1 MKKYFNKTYLPAM
14 LGTAIEYYDVSLYG
28 YMAPVLI
35 QVFLPDFD
43 KLSAYFYYFAFEI
56 FAALCQITGA
66 YFFGRIGDRKGRR
79 KAMYYSMI
87 GTSFITFFI
96 ATIPTYGDLGIYAA
110 LLFASCRAVQSFF
123 LGGEYN
129 GGAIYCLEHEKDT
142 AKHSLISG
150 IYGAST
156 VIGVLI
162 AALIATIIMYFGKE
176 YFRLAYVL
184 SLVFAVLT
192 YYLRKN
198 MQETPE
204 YVAMKKNSAP
214 EKAKNFKSSVFL
226 AIGLVSILCGVL
238 YGFPTR
244 IFNVIIPIATDIS
257 TISIMVI
264 NCITLVIY
272 AFLLIYIG
280 WISQKIS
287 SVMAMKKG
295 AILVVLL
302 VIPAVMLIETKYI
315 VAIILAKLI
324 FTILSAFLIAPLH
337 AWTQSISE
345 THNRYRQV
353 SIAYSLGKMGALLIL
368 PITILLFE
376 KYSSLLVPSVILI
389 ILALIYYLY
398 IRSVNIR

>member
-1 MKKYFNKTYLPAM
+1 MRKYFNKTYLPAM
-14 LGTAIEYYDVSLYG
+14 IGTAIEYYDVSLYG

-35 QVFLPDFD
+35 QVFLPNFD

-66 YFFGRIGDRKGRR
+66 YFFGRIGDREGRR

-87 GTSFITFFI
+87 GTSFITFAI
-96 ATIPTYGDLGIYAA
+96 ATIPTYGDVGIYAV
-110 LLFASCRAVQSFF
+110 LLFAVCRAAQSFF

-129 GGAIYCLEHEKDT
+129 GGAIYCLEHEKNT

-150 IYGAST
+150 IYGALT

-162 AALIATIIMYFGKE
+162 AAFTATSIMYFGKE

-184 SLVFAVLT
+184 SLIFAVLT
-192 YYLRKN
+192 YYLRRN

-204 YVAMKKNSAP
+204 YLAMKNSTP
-214 EKAKNFKSSVFL
+214 KVTSNFKISVFFSISL
-226 AIGLVSILCGVL
+226 ASILCGVL

-257 TISIMVI
+257 TVSIMVI
-264 NCITLVIY
+264 NCIMLIIY
-272 AFLLIYIG
+272 AFLLLYIG
-280 WISQKIS
+280 WISQKINP
-287 SVMAMKKG
+287 VMAMKRG
-295 AILVVLL
+295 VILVILL
-302 VIPAVMLIETKYI
+302 VIPAIMLIETKYI

-337 AWTQSISE
+337 AWTQDISE

-353 SIAYSLGKMGALLIL
+353 SIAYSVGKMGALLIL

-376 KYSSLLVPSVILI
+376 KYNSLFVPSVIII
-389 ILALIYYLY
+389 ILALIYYVY
-398 IRSVNIR
+398 IKSTDIR